1 VPPEYLYDESLPPEL
16 AVLAA
21 AFPFTKAS
29 GIVGV
34 KNGIRAL
41 APSYDEAIG
50 IAEAFFSLGSWLGSP
65 CTKERFMLDILMPLY
80 ASKSWEL
87 ERADVMALFF
97 GILSVGVMLDCSRPQ
112 YDPIAFRLHKLCA
125 VSLALAKPL
134 DRPTVT
140 ALEAL
145 VGYCS
150 TNPIF
155 CTHTLQ
161 QSHLFFHQLSDT
173 PLAIARFWGLSAVA
187 FRMALA
193 VSTLTATSTGANNG
207 IFSWACIVIAEHGDW
222 IPY

>member
-1 VPPEYLYDESLPPEL
+1 MNLLPAEDPSNGTVPPEHLYDESLPPEL

-50 IAEAFFSLGSWLGSP
+50 IAEAFFSGGTWLGAP

-97 GILSVGVMLDCSRPQ
+97 GILSVGVMFVCTSYVQCRSRW
-112 YDPIAFRLHKLCA
+112 R
-125 VSLALAKPL
+125 
-134 DRPTVT
+134 
-140 ALEAL
+140 
-145 VGYCS
+145 
-150 TNPIF
+150 
-155 CTHTLQ
+155 
-161 QSHLFFHQLSDT
+161 SHS
-173 PLAIARFWGLSAVA
+173 IARQ
-187 FRMALA
+187 
-193 VSTLTATSTGANNG
+193 
-207 IFSWACIVIAEHGDW
+207 
-222 IPY
+222 